1 MNEATRNEIVRR
13 HQARASMRRI
23 ARELG
28 ITRHTVKAVLAR
40 VEAERAGSAAPPA
53 GLPPVPQR
61 RASQLDEHEAF
72 LRDLLARYPRL
83 TAQRAYEELRGRGF
97 TGGYTIVRE
106 RVGQLR
112 PQPTR
117 EPVVRFE
124 TGPGAQ
130 AQMDYSMYDIDF
142 TQEGRRR
149 VHAFSYVLGYSRRQY
164 LRFVDA
170 QDFTTTVREHIQAF
184 THLGGVAAVCLYDN
198 LKVVVTQHDED
209 GPLYN
214 ARFLAFATHYG
225 FKPWACR
232 PRRAQTKGKVER
244 PFHYVETNL
253 LNGRDFRTL
262 EHLNE
267 VTAWWLANVAD
278 VRIHSETQERP
289 LDRHAREVPHLLP
302 LPAQPYDLATLV
314 YRVVNVEGFIAYQQN
329 LYSVPYRHIGQTL
342 PVRITAADVI
352 VYNPQI
358 EEIARHRLQPRSVV
372 GQRNEQAAHRPR
384 EDPRQQQAVL
394 QERFAELGP
403 VASRFLEGL
412 WRQQSRGKSQACQ
425 VLALLGTYQR
435 HDWLAALERAVRFG
449 AYSAQAVERILAVQA
464 QPKNV
469 WHTLAEEERHHL
481 QPLLEQFPVGPRPTT
496 DYQALLNPEPAAD
509 EQTNHSCQPSN
520 AEPA

>member
-1 MNEATRNEIVRR
+1 MNEATRHEIVRR
-13 HQARASMRRI
+13 HQAQASMRQI

-28 ITRHTVKAVLAR
+28 LTRHTVKEVLAQ
-40 VEAERAGSAAPPA
+40 VAAARAGNVAQPTGIPP
-53 GLPPVPQR
+53 PPR
-61 RASQLDEHEAF
+61 RRTSQLDEHDDF
-72 LRDLLARYPRL
+72 VRDLLARYPQL
-83 TAQRAYEELRGRGF
+83 TAQRVYEELRGRGF
-97 TGGYTIVRE
+97 RGGYTIVRE
-106 RVGQLR
+106 RVGHLR
-112 PQPTR
+112 PQPPR

-124 TGPGAQ
+124 TGPGVQ
-130 AQMDYSMYDIDF
+130 AQMDYSTYDLDF

-164 LRFVDA
+164 LRFVEA

-198 LKVVVTQHDED
+198 LKVVVTQHDDD
-209 GPLYN
+209 GPIYN

-232 PRRAQTKGKVER
+232 PRRPQTKGKVER
-244 PFHYVETNL
+244 PFQYVESNL

-262 EHLNE
+262 AHLNE
-267 VTAWWLANVAD
+267 VTTWWLAAVAD
-278 VRIHSETQERP
+278 LRIHSETRERP
-289 LDRHAREVPHLLP
+289 LDRHARERPLLLS

-314 YRVVNVEGFIAYQQN
+314 YRVVTVEGFIAYQQN
-329 LYSVPYRHIGQTL
+329 SYSVPYRHIGQTL
-342 PVRITAADVI
+342 AVRITAEEVI
-352 VYNPQI
+352 VYSPQI
-358 EEIARHRLQPRSVV
+358 EEIARHRLQPRGVV
-372 GQRNEQAAHRPR
+372 GQRSEQAAHRPR

-403 VASRFLEGL
+403 IASRFLEGL
-412 WRQQSRGKSQACQ
+412 WRAQSRGKSQACQ

-481 QPLLEQFPVGPRPTT
+481 QPLLEQFPVSPRPTT
-496 DYQALLNPEPAAD
+496 DYQALLKQEPAD
-509 EQTNHSCQPSN
+509 EQTCPQPPDS
-520 AEPA
+520 EPA